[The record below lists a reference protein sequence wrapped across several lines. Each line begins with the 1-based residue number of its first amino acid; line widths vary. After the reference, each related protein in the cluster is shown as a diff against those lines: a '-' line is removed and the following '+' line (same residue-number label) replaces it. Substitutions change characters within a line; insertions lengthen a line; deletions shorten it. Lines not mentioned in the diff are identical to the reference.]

1 MQRFAVSQKNRTEAI
16 TISPFSLAL
25 PYRTENRRFSTL
37 SCTKTGSTQ
46 PKLSAACFVVQ
57 SCLADANFVVF
68 SNYCLIS
75 TRLRARFFLR
85 IGSCRERHRRTRRGS
100 RIVIPRSEAT
110 WESRS
115 TRPHRGKAIGKI
127 ATACPRLPR
136 AQSALAMTNLLALRH
151 RIRAAKPT
159 ACKALNPRKGD
170 AASVRRQSRQRLRSE
185 RRYRR
190 NRLVRFYRQPVR
202 IGSAFPRLPRAQ
214 SALATTNLLAL
225 RHRIRAAKPTACKA
239 VTDRRYRRNW
249 CIPFSRRP
257 VRIGSLAKLSTFH
270 FLFSTRR
277 MPSPYNA
284 PSMPP
289 PFPSASSHTCFASST
304 ARGRRI
310 IPARPNRR

>member
-1 MQRFAVSQKNRTEAI
+1 MPSRDCTPR
-16 TISPFSLAL
+16 AL
-25 PYRTENRRFSTL
+25 PRAARSGRHVGLRPPRNDKLGSLTHSPEIPPDLQLPKAVTDRRYRRNRLVRFYR
-37 SCTKTGSTQ
+37 
-46 PKLSAACFVVQ
+46 Q
-57 SCLADANFVVF
+57 SV
-68 SNYCLIS
+68 
-75 TRLRARFFLR
+75 R
-85 IGSCRERHRRTRRGS
+85 IGS
-100 RIVIPRSEAT
+100 AF
-110 WESRS
+110 
-115 TRPHRGKAIGKI
+115 
-127 ATACPRLPR
+127 PRLPR

-214 SALATTNLLAL
+214 SALAMTNLLAL

-239 VTDRRYRRNW
+239 LTERCYRRNW

-270 FLFSTRR
+270 FPFSTRR

>member
-1 MQRFAVSQKNRTEAI
+1 M
-16 TISPFSLAL
+16 
-25 PYRTENRRFSTL
+25 
-37 SCTKTGSTQ
+37 
-46 PKLSAACFVVQ
+46 
-57 SCLADANFVVF
+57 
-68 SNYCLIS
+68 
-75 TRLRARFFLR
+75 R

-100 RIVIPRSEAT
+100 RIVISRSEAT

-127 ATACPRLPR
+127 ATAFPRLPR

-170 AASVRRQSRQRLRSE
+170 AASVRRQSRQRLRRE
-185 RRYRR
+185 RRYRC

-202 IGSAFPRLPRAQ
+202 IGSACPRLPRAQ
-214 SALATTNLLAL
+214 SALAMTNLLAL

>member
-1 MQRFAVSQKNRTEAI
+1 MTNL
-16 TISPFSLAL
+16 LAL
-25 PYRTENRRFSTL
+25 RHRIRAAKPTACKALNPRKGDAASVRR
-37 SCTKTGSTQ
+37 
-46 PKLSAACFVVQ
+46 Q
-57 SCLADANFVVF
+57 SRQ
-68 SNYCLIS
+68 
-75 TRLRARFFLR
+75 RLRSERRYRRNRLVRFYRQPVR
-85 IGSCRERHRRTRRGS
+85 IGS
-100 RIVIPRSEAT
+100 AF
-110 WESRS
+110 
-115 TRPHRGKAIGKI
+115 
-127 ATACPRLPR
+127 PRLPR

-214 SALATTNLLAL
+214 SALAMTNLLAL

-239 VTDRRYRRNW
+239 LTERCYRRNW

>member
-1 MQRFAVSQKNRTEAI
+1 M
-16 TISPFSLAL
+16 
-25 PYRTENRRFSTL
+25 
-37 SCTKTGSTQ
+37 
-46 PKLSAACFVVQ
+46 
-57 SCLADANFVVF
+57 
-68 SNYCLIS
+68 
-75 TRLRARFFLR
+75 R

-170 AASVRRQSRQRLRSE
+170 AASVRRQSRQRLRRE

-190 NRLVRFYRQPVR
+190 NRLVRF
-202 IGSAFPRLPRAQ
+202 IGTLYEPEVPSRDCHVGLRPPRNDKLGSLTHSPEIPPDLQLP
-214 SALATTNLLAL
+214 
-225 RHRIRAAKPTACKA
+225 KA

-270 FLFSTRR
+270 FPFSTRR

-310 IPARPNRR
+310 SPARPNRR

>member
-1 MQRFAVSQKNRTEAI
+1 M
-16 TISPFSLAL
+16 
-25 PYRTENRRFSTL
+25 
-37 SCTKTGSTQ
+37 
-46 PKLSAACFVVQ
+46 
-57 SCLADANFVVF
+57 
-68 SNYCLIS
+68 
-75 TRLRARFFLR
+75 R

-110 WESRS
+110 WESRR

-214 SALATTNLLAL
+214 SALAMTNLLAL

>member
-1 MQRFAVSQKNRTEAI
+1 M
-16 TISPFSLAL
+16 
-25 PYRTENRRFSTL
+25 
-37 SCTKTGSTQ
+37 
-46 PKLSAACFVVQ
+46 
-57 SCLADANFVVF
+57 
-68 SNYCLIS
+68 
-75 TRLRARFFLR
+75 R

-170 AASVRRQSRQRLRSE
+170 AASVRRQSRQRLRRE

-190 NRLVRFYRQPVR
+190 NRLVRF
-202 IGSAFPRLPRAQ
+202 IGTLYEPEVPSRDCHVGLRPPRNDKLGSLTHSPEIPPDLQLP
-214 SALATTNLLAL
+214 
-225 RHRIRAAKPTACKA
+225 KA

-270 FLFSTRR
+270 FPFSTRR

>member
-1 MQRFAVSQKNRTEAI
+1 MIRCFIRVLLRKCQLFHRFTIPAI
-16 TISPFSLAL
+16 QSAKIEYFAP
-25 PYRTENRRFSTL
+25 
-37 SCTKTGSTQ
+37 KTNNGTQ
-46 PKLSAACFVVQ
+46 PKLNAACFVVQ

-100 RIVIPRSEAT
+100 RIVIPRCEAT

-136 AQSALAMTNLLALRH
+136 AQSALAM
-151 RIRAAKPT
+151 
-159 ACKALNPRKGD
+159 
-170 AASVRRQSRQRLRSE
+170 
-185 RRYRR
+185 
-190 NRLVRFYRQPVR
+190 
-202 IGSAFPRLPRAQ
+202 
-214 SALATTNLLAL
+214 TNLLAL

>member
-1 MQRFAVSQKNRTEAI
+1 MIRCFIRVLLRKCQLFHRFTIPAI
-16 TISPFSLAL
+16 QSAKIEYFAP
-25 PYRTENRRFSTL
+25 
-37 SCTKTGSTQ
+37 KTNNGTQ
-46 PKLSAACFVVQ
+46 PKLNAACFVVQ

-75 TRLRARFFLR
+75 TRLRPVFLR

-190 NRLVRFYRQPVR
+190 NRCVPLYRY
-202 IGSAFPRLPRAQ
+202 SM
-214 SALATTNLLAL
+214 
-225 RHRIRAAKPTACKA
+225 RAASVAPGEACLAPTTHDWRPCS
-239 VTDRRYRRNW
+239 TFYS
-249 CIPFSRRP
+249 PFSTKKNP
-257 VRIGSLAKLSTFH
+257 GPASGNF
-270 FLFSTRR
+270 FLNF
-277 MPSPYNA
+277 
-284 PSMPP
+284 
-289 PFPSASSHTCFASST
+289 PFKYS
-304 ARGRRI
+304 
-310 IPARPNRR
+310 NL

>member
-1 MQRFAVSQKNRTEAI
+1 M
-16 TISPFSLAL
+16 
-25 PYRTENRRFSTL
+25 
-37 SCTKTGSTQ
+37 
-46 PKLSAACFVVQ
+46 
-57 SCLADANFVVF
+57 
-68 SNYCLIS
+68 
-75 TRLRARFFLR
+75 R

-190 NRLVRFYRQPVR
+190 NRLVRF
-202 IGSAFPRLPRAQ
+202 IGALYEPEVPSRDCTPRALPRAAR
-214 SALATTNLLAL
+214 SGRHVGL
-225 RHRIRAAKPTACKA
+225 RPPRNDKLGSLTHSPEISPDLQLPKA

-270 FLFSTRR
+270 FPFSTRR

>member
-1 MQRFAVSQKNRTEAI
+1 MSTISLFHYPCHTERKNRVFRPKNKQRHSAEAECRLFCCPI
-16 TISPFSLAL
+16 LLGRCQFCSFLKL
-25 PYRTENRRFSTL
+25 L
-37 SCTKTGSTQ
+37 SYQHTPEG
-46 PKLSAACFVVQ
+46 P
-57 SCLADANFVVF
+57 
-68 SNYCLIS
+68 
-75 TRLRARFFLR
+75 FFLR

-159 ACKALNPRKGD
+159 ACKALT
-170 AASVRRQSRQRLRSE
+170 E
-185 RRYRR
+185 R
-190 NRLVRFYRQPVR
+190 
-202 IGSAFPRLPRAQ
+202 
-214 SALATTNLLAL
+214 
-225 RHRIRAAKPTACKA
+225 C
-239 VTDRRYRRNW
+239 YRRNW

>member
-1 MQRFAVSQKNRTEAI
+1 M
-16 TISPFSLAL
+16 
-25 PYRTENRRFSTL
+25 
-37 SCTKTGSTQ
+37 
-46 PKLSAACFVVQ
+46 
-57 SCLADANFVVF
+57 
-68 SNYCLIS
+68 
-75 TRLRARFFLR
+75 R

-100 RIVIPRSEAT
+100 RIVISRSEAT

-159 ACKALNPRKGD
+159 ACKALT
-170 AASVRRQSRQRLRSE
+170 E
-185 RRYRR
+185 
-190 NRLVRFYRQPVR
+190 
-202 IGSAFPRLPRAQ
+202 
-214 SALATTNLLAL
+214 
-225 RHRIRAAKPTACKA
+225 
-239 VTDRRYRRNW
+239 RRYRRNW

-270 FLFSTRR
+270 FPFSTRR

>member
-1 MQRFAVSQKNRTEAI
+1 M
-16 TISPFSLAL
+16 
-25 PYRTENRRFSTL
+25 
-37 SCTKTGSTQ
+37 
-46 PKLSAACFVVQ
+46 
-57 SCLADANFVVF
+57 
-68 SNYCLIS
+68 
-75 TRLRARFFLR
+75 R

-190 NRLVRFYRQPVR
+190 N
-202 IGSAFPRLPRAQ
+202 
-214 SALATTNLLAL
+214 
-225 RHRIRAAKPTACKA
+225 
-239 VTDRRYRRNW
+239 W

-270 FLFSTRR
+270 FPFSTRR

>member
-1 MQRFAVSQKNRTEAI
+1 M
-16 TISPFSLAL
+16 
-25 PYRTENRRFSTL
+25 
-37 SCTKTGSTQ
+37 
-46 PKLSAACFVVQ
+46 
-57 SCLADANFVVF
+57 
-68 SNYCLIS
+68 
-75 TRLRARFFLR
+75 R

-214 SALATTNLLAL
+214 SALAMTNLLAL

-239 VTDRRYRRNW
+239 LNPRKGDAASVRRQSRQRLRSERRYRRNRLVR
-249 CIPFSRRP
+249 FYRQP
-257 VRIGSLAKLSTFH
+257 VRIGSAFPRLPRAQSALAMTNWGRL
-270 FLFSTRR
+270 
-277 MPSPYNA
+277 
-284 PSMPP
+284 
-289 PFPSASSHTCFASST
+289 PF
-304 ARGRRI
+304 
-310 IPARPNRR
+310 

>member
-1 MQRFAVSQKNRTEAI
+1 MTNL
-16 TISPFSLAL
+16 LAL
-25 PYRTENRRFSTL
+25 RHRIRAAKPTACKALNPRKGDAASVRR
-37 SCTKTGSTQ
+37 
-46 PKLSAACFVVQ
+46 Q
-57 SCLADANFVVF
+57 SRQ
-68 SNYCLIS
+68 
-75 TRLRARFFLR
+75 RLRSERCYRRNRLVRFYRQPVR
-85 IGSCRERHRRTRRGS
+85 IGS
-100 RIVIPRSEAT
+100 AF
-110 WESRS
+110 
-115 TRPHRGKAIGKI
+115 
-127 ATACPRLPR
+127 PRLPR

-214 SALATTNLLAL
+214 SALAMTNLLAL

-239 VTDRRYRRNW
+239 LTERCYRRNW

>member
-1 MQRFAVSQKNRTEAI
+1 M
-16 TISPFSLAL
+16 
-25 PYRTENRRFSTL
+25 
-37 SCTKTGSTQ
+37 
-46 PKLSAACFVVQ
+46 
-57 SCLADANFVVF
+57 
-68 SNYCLIS
+68 
-75 TRLRARFFLR
+75 R

-136 AQSALAMTNLLALRH
+136 AQSALAMTNLVASAVGGVHRNLQLPMAL
-151 RIRAAKPT
+151 T
-159 ACKALNPRKGD
+159 TRKGH

-185 RRYRR
+185 
-190 NRLVRFYRQPVR
+190 
-202 IGSAFPRLPRAQ
+202 
-214 SALATTNLLAL
+214 
-225 RHRIRAAKPTACKA
+225 
-239 VTDRRYRRNW
+239 RRYRRNW

>member
-1 MQRFAVSQKNRTEAI
+1 M
-16 TISPFSLAL
+16 
-25 PYRTENRRFSTL
+25 
-37 SCTKTGSTQ
+37 
-46 PKLSAACFVVQ
+46 
-57 SCLADANFVVF
+57 
-68 SNYCLIS
+68 
-75 TRLRARFFLR
+75 R

-136 AQSALAMTNLLALRH
+136 AQSALAMTNLVVSAVGGVHRNLQLPMAL
-151 RIRAAKPT
+151 T
-159 ACKALNPRKGD
+159 TRKGH
-170 AASVRRQSRQRLRSE
+170 AASVRRQSRQRLRSK

-202 IGSAFPRLPRAQ
+202 IGSACPRLPRAQ
-214 SALATTNLLAL
+214 SALAMTNLLAL